1 MQGDDSMKI
10 QGNDS
15 MKWEGLRELLLTKYA
30 KEDDDFVL
38 SIGHWNPP
46 MWDGDV
52 PQFNAQIKIT
62 MGGLR
67 NDTL

>member
-1 MQGDDSMKI
+1 
-10 QGNDS
+10 
-15 MKWEGLRELLLTKYA
+15 MKWVGLRELLLTKYA
-30 KEDDDFVL
+30 EKDDDFVL